1 MTSNEIPAADV
12 TLPTDDR
19 RPKVSAGFIALLAFG
34 LFGTYL
40 AFVTPIA
47 ISLAIRVKALS
58 PDHEEYLGVILGL
71 GSLAALLVGPL
82 GGQLS
87 DRTRSRFGRRRP
99 WIVGGTISG

>member
-12 TLPTDDR
+12 TFPTDDR

-58 PDHEEYLGVILGL
+58 PI
-71 GSLAALLVGPL
+71 
-82 GGQLS
+82 
-87 DRTRSRFGRRRP
+87 TRSTSESSSAWALSRRCWWGRSE
-99 WIVGGTISG
+99 VS